1 MFPKAINF
9 GFGRSLRCGYGC
21 DVLPLL
27 RRPAFESVG
36 ASKQLFALLVLC
48 HTADLVHAQRDI
60 TRGRRSVLPAS
71 TVMG

>member
-27 RRPAFESVG
+27 RRPSLESVG
-36 ASKQLFALLVLC
+36 ASEHLFALLALC

-60 TRGRRSVLPAS
+60 TRGRRSALPAS
-71 TVMG
+71 PVMG